1 MTTKTSSGSSFQKE
15 LTDFSAMQDEML
27 NLSQENSQKRLAV
40 WTDEMRSL
48 KESWDGFSQ
57 EWQSSLGD
65 MSEMARNKF
74 QEMAA
79 DGQAAAGL
87 VSQSWE
93 QALTGL
99 TGQVDDWGENF
110 LQTIQKVATAWMGSI
125 GGGGPG
131 GGSSAGGLLGLVGDV
146 VDFGGLFHQGGVVTA
161 HQGMVVSPET
171 LLGDEQLILAQ
182 TGEGILPRDAMSRLG
197 ENNFEALRT
206 GRFDLT
212 QGGGSPRYD
221 ITIQVQSLDA
231 AGVAGLDWD
240 RVAQRHLLP
249 VLQQER
255 GRRW

>member
-1 MTTKTSSGSSFQKE
+1 MPKKTSSGSSFQQE
-15 LTDFSAMQDEML
+15 SADFRALQEEML
-27 NLSQENSQKRLAV
+27 NLSQEYSQKRLAV
-40 WTDEMRSL
+40 WTDETRSL

-57 EWQSSLGD
+57 EWQGSLGE
-65 MSEMARNKF
+65 MSGMGQKKF
-74 QEMAA
+74 QELAV
-79 DGQAAAGL
+79 DGQSAASL
-87 VSQSWE
+87 VSESWD

-99 TGQVDDWGENF
+99 TTQVDGWGENF
-110 LQTIQKVATAWMGSI
+110 LKTIQKVATAWMGGI
-125 GGGGPG
+125 GS
-131 GGSSAGGLLGLVGDV
+131 GGSSGGSSSGGLLGLVGDV
-146 VDFGGLFHQGGVVTA
+146 LDFGGLFHQGGVVTA

-182 TGEGILPRDAMSRLG
+182 TGDGILPRDAMSRLG
-197 ENNFEALRT
+197 EANFEALRT

-249 VLQQER
+249 VLQQEM